1 MSKHPAVAMSETDGT
16 ISLLGHDDE
25 LGALHWKQDIGA
37 DHCKKA
43 RKRALAF
50 MVTLLFILLT
60 IFFILYLQWHSA
72 FEAPGS
78 KLAESPN
85 LVTVPGPKRD
95 LKFLLHPEDHVS
107 RDSSVR
113 HFSWIITKATI
124 APNGAKKEVFLINS
138 KINSL
143 LAL

>member
-1 MSKHPAVAMSETDGT
+1 MSETDGT
-16 ISLLGHDDE
+16 ISLLGRDNE
-25 LGALHWKQDIGA
+25 LGGLRWKQDIGT
-37 DHCKKA
+37 DHYKKA

-50 MVTLLFILLT
+50 MLTLLVILLT

-72 FEAPGS
+72 FEAPES
-78 KLAESPN
+78 KLAESSNP
-85 LVTVPGPKRD
+85 VTASGPKRD
-95 LKFLLHPEDHVS
+95 LKLLLHPEDHVS